1 VHSRERR
8 QAGTGG
14 GNHAG
19 SVKSL
24 RRMALETMLGVTH
37 KSKHALS
44 HRKIACAP
52 FPRPISRRTLAP
64 WLAAALIVLTGGCGS
79 GPSSPSAQQEQAKP
93 AGPAVPPEIQDAA
106 EKLLGSETEVLLFGD
121 LAKTGKQEFLAAN
134 IVPKTPK
141 NDIVGTIVTRAV
153 IAEKEGDSWDEIFR
167 CDEYLKN
174 KNGYLG
180 LTPIEPITG
189 WRLQFEQDPKKGLL
203 LYLTPV
209 KGTADAHVLP
219 IGVEW
224 NPEAKRYQS
233 LDRTYEHF
241 LTESPNL
248 SNARSLLR

>member
-1 VHSRERR
+1 MRDLAHNSKNAASCSEMVG
-8 QAGTGG
+8 A
-14 GNHAG
+14 
-19 SVKSL
+19 
-24 RRMALETMLGVTH
+24 AL
-37 KSKHALS
+37 
-44 HRKIACAP
+44 
-52 FPRPISRRTLAP
+52 PRPMWRGIPAI
-64 WLAAALIVLTGGCGS
+64 WLAAALLVLVGGCGS
-79 GPSSPSAQQEQAKP
+79 SPPSPSAQQEQAKP
-93 AGPAVPPEIQDAA
+93 AGPAIPPEIQDAA
-106 EKLLGSETEVLLFGD
+106 DKLLGSETQVLLFGD

-189 WRLQFEQDPKKGLL
+189 WRLQYEQDPKKGLM

-241 LTESPNL
+241 LSESPNL
-248 SNARSLLR
+248 SNVRSMLR